1 MSGYIKV
8 TPEQLN
14 AASTRFN
21 SGAGMINETLGD
33 LEREV
38 QSLGAEWAGQANE
51 RFNALYMQWKN
62 GATQLHEA
70 LVGIAGLTAQAGSA
84 YAESEQAIANT
95 FGAA

>member
-1 MSGYIKV
+1 MSGFIRV

-14 AASTRFN
+14 ATSVRFN
-21 SGAGMINETLGD
+21 GGAGMISDTLAE

-38 QSLGAEWAGQANE
+38 QALGAEWAGQANE
-51 RFNALYMQWKN
+51 RFNALYLQWKN

-70 LVGIAGLTAQAGSA
+70 LSGIAGLTAQAGAA
-84 YAESEQAIANT
+84 YAESEQAIANS

>member
-1 MSGYIKV
+1 MSGFIRV

-14 AASTRFN
+14 ATSVRFN
-21 SGAGMINETLGD
+21 GGAGMINDTLAD

-38 QSLGAEWAGQANE
+38 QALGAEWAGQANE
-51 RFNALYMQWKN
+51 RFNALYLQWKN

-70 LVGIAGLTAQAGSA
+70 LVGIASLTAQAGTA